1 MSLLRSKLAFV
12 GIVSVAITGVLFA
25 SESSF
30 AAKATP
36 AVTYKN
42 LTSKDFNTSFSAM
55 KALVPARQEGQGQRW
70 R

>member
-1 MSLLRSKLAFV
+1 MSLLRSRLAFV

-42 LTSKDFNTSFSAM
+42 LSSKDFNTSFSAM
-55 KALVPARQEGQGQRW
+55 KALVPLAK
-70 R
+70 